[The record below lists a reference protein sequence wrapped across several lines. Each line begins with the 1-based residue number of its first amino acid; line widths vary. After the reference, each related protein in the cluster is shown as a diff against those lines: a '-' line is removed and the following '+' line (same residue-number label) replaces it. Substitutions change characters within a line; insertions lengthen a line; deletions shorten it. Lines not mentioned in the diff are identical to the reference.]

1 MDRLNFSKFSLSDH
15 DKLEKESLE
24 ALKNDPEVYGYIQNE
39 LKATTGEVRANLAV
53 LLDYQEDYHYCKN
66 CPGFDNCAKAQP
78 HYVMSLEKD
87 GPFLKREF
95 SACPLAAAKQ
105 MYKARFLRQ
114 DFPEEWQDKNVHD
127 IDRSGIRRDII
138 TQFVKIMAG
147 KSSQW
152 IYIQGGPRSG
162 KSFIL
167 ACFANDY
174 AEKNPPVAYYDT
186 PLFVDTLK
194 NVAFS
199 KERHAK
205 EMQAKMIDTYSR
217 CPLLV
222 LDGFGNE
229 FKSEYVYAS
238 LLYPILSSRSKN
250 GLPTFFAS
258 DFSIDEVIGDYQNKI
273 GSLRAT
279 QFSRFLKTM
288 CVKEYTLTE
297 LKGLY

>member
-1 MDRLNFSKFSLSDH
+1 MDRLNFSKFALSDQER
-15 DKLEKESLE
+15 LEKESLE
-24 ALKNDPEVYGYIQNE
+24 ALKNDPEVYSYIQNE
-39 LKATTGEVRANLAV
+39 LGATIGEVKANLAV

-66 CPGFDNCAKAQP
+66 CPGFDACEKAQP

-95 SACPLAAAKQ
+95 SACPLASKKQ

-114 DFPEEWQDKNVHD
+114 DFPDEWQDKSPND
-127 IDRSGIRRDII
+127 IDRSGNRRDLLGE
-138 TQFVKIMAG
+138 FYKIMKG
-147 KSSQW
+147 KSSRW

-167 ACFANDY
+167 ACFANFF
-174 AEKNPPVAYYDT
+174 AESNPPVAYCDS
-186 PLFVDTLK
+186 PLFIDTLK

-205 EMQAKMIDTYSR
+205 EAQAKLIDTYSR

-238 LLYPILSSRSKN
+238 LLYPILSARSKN

-258 DFSIDEVIGDYQNKI
+258 DFLIDEVIGDYENKI
-273 GSLRAT
+273 GKLRAT

-288 CVKEYTLTE
+288 CVKEYVLSE
-297 LKGLY
+297 LNGIY